1 MRILVAALLAL
12 ASQAHAQGLATTGDA
27 RKLADDI
34 MAGIGAGNLD
44 AALTL
49 ARPQLLLPPAEA
61 DAMVAQVNSQMRS
74 VGDRYGAARGFDFV
88 RQETAGESLVRLT
101 YVARYE
107 RAPIR
112 WRFVFYKGDK
122 AWGLTDFGLDTN
134 RHAAFAD

>member
-1 MRILVAALLAL
+1 MRFLLALLLSVASQADAQALLA
-12 ASQAHAQGLATTGDA
+12 ASDA

-34 MAGIGAGNLD
+34 MTSVGAGNLD

-49 ARPQLLLPPAEA
+49 ARPQLLLPSAEA
-61 DAMVAQVNSQMRS
+61 DALLAQVNSQMRS
-74 VGDRYGAARGFDFV
+74 VGDRYGAPRGFDFI

-101 YVARYE
+101 YIARYE

-122 AWGLTDFGLDTN
+122 AWGMTDLGFDTN
-134 RHAAFAD
+134 RNAVFVD